1 MSFLWFKT
9 KEEKRIEKDKEKI
22 HKDVEMLM
30 VTCDRMIGDIEKK
43 ISISRNKGVTS
54 RFEAILKR
62 INGIKYNLSE
72 AHIFLKEIN
81 KSNIPSIIDQL
92 SQAEK
97 EADGLMNL
105 VSDDNKSDMIYIRSN
120 ITRLKRNLPSFKFE

>member
-30 VTCDRMIGDIEKK
+30 VTCERMIGDIEKK